1 MKFHFESPKN
11 FSSTIKSKDVA
22 AQVKNNLTEWGYNIS
37 VDDTEY
43 TDHELRVQ
51 IGEVRRDST
60 PAGFSFSIGN
70 SDPRALDFQKT
81 KILPMTCFLS
91 PKNQP
96 EKSAELTMEVLAN
109 EYLKNN
115 NKSDYLSKLLIDDL
129 STVCF
134 NLLSHLKI
142 KISIAKSSE
151 NKKTTNWTP
160 KIRVENEDDADTKV
174 EEIEK
179 KINIKPT
186 NKNNTSDKNLITE
199 TPKKKQTRVKKE
211 PRKRVIIDNQ
221 GSPVIFKFGH
231 ERK

>member
-1 MKFHFESPKN
+1 MKFHFESPES
-11 FSSTIKSKDVA
+11 FSSAVESKDVA

-37 VDDTEY
+37 VDDTEN
-43 TDHELRVQ
+43 TDHEIRVQ
-51 IGEVRRDST
+51 IGAVRRDST

-81 KILPMTCFLS
+81 KILPITCFLS

-96 EKSAELTMEVLAN
+96 EKSVELTMEVEAGD
-109 EYLKNN
+109 YLKNKN
-115 NKSDYLSKLLIDDL
+115 ESGYLSKLLIDDL

-142 KISIAKSSE
+142 KTSIAKSSE

-160 KIRVENEDDADTKV
+160 KIRVENDTDT
-174 EEIEK
+174 EEIEAK
-179 KINIKPT
+179 EIIFAPDET
-186 NKNNTSDKNLITE
+186 NQSKTS
-199 TPKKKQTRVKKE
+199 VKKE
-211 PRKRVIIDNQ
+211 PRKQVIINNQ